1 MRITRI
7 GLSVCGVAVLLAGAV
22 ACTDEGGAAPARTT
36 KATGATGA
44 PCANGTYTWFN
55 VDKRDV
61 LTGVAAKQKL
71 GKGGGTLTNRIEPLH
86 TPLTAVTF
94 EKGPRAD
101 VKATLR
107 SLGARIGDSDA
118 ALGDVY
124 DFADVHRAVP
134 RNEPNSTVV
143 EGPGEIVEYTW
154 VREITGD
161 FRYTCGSGEP
171 AVGRAVGWD
180 TDGSGILEC
189 STSVP
194 KMKPGQPLLEAA
206 RMSCGPDSPAARSG
220 KA

>member
-1 MRITRI
+1 MKITRI
-7 GLSVCGVAVLLAGAV
+7 GLTVCGVAALLTGAV
-22 ACTDEGGAAPARTT
+22 ACTDEGGAAASPAPR
-36 KATGATGA
+36 ATEA
-44 PCANGTYTWFN
+44 PCVNGTYTWFN
-55 VDKRDV
+55 VERRDV

-71 GKGGGTLTNRIEPLH
+71 GKGGGTLTNRIVPLH

-94 EKGPRAD
+94 EKGARAD

-107 SLGARIGDSDA
+107 SLGARSGDSDA
-118 ALGDVY
+118 ALGDAY

-143 EGPGEIVEYTW
+143 EGAGEMVEYTW

-161 FRYTCGSGEP
+161 FRYSCGSGAP
-171 AVGRAVGWD
+171 TAGRAVGWD

-189 STSVP
+189 STAVA
-194 KMKPGQPLLEAA
+194 KVDAREPLLEAA
-206 RMSCGPDSPAARSG
+206 RMSCGADAPAARPG